1 MIPIFAEI
9 WHLLVIYLWIGQYD
23 NIARQQHV
31 TGCAMMSNV
40 LHCMRYGDK
49 WLLETQQS
57 LIWPSWCTVQ
67 YYAMAWLTRTSAYV
81 LPCRI
86 QSFSVERFTHK

>member
-49 WLLETQQS
+49 
-57 LIWPSWCTVQ
+57 
-67 YYAMAWLTRTSAYV
+67 
-81 LPCRI
+81 
-86 QSFSVERFTHK
+86 